1 MPKARDLQLAHR
13 ARSHGAN
20 YSLRIVWEA
29 RRAGI
34 PISLGFALIDQETGG
49 TFQNLWGHD
58 STIFIGGYDRKNGKR
73 YSRVTR
79 GSYKEYKRQRGTTK
93 MQGVGPAQLTW
104 WEFQDD
110 ADRRGGCW
118 KPRHNI
124 ATGFGLLADLI
135 RKHGNTRD
143 GVAAY
148 NGSGASADRYA
159 VEVLHKR
166 ADWHRRLT

>member
-1 MPKARDLQLAHR
+1 MLRDLQLAHR
-13 ARSHGAN
+13 ARSHGAH
-20 YSLRIVWEA
+20 YSLRIIREA

-49 TFQNLWGHD
+49 EFKNLWGHD
-58 STIFIGGYDRKNGKR
+58 STIFIGGHDRKNGKR

-104 WEFQDD
+104 WEFQDA

-124 ATGFGLLADLI
+124 AIGFQLLADLI
-135 RKHGNTRD
+135 RKHGTTHA

-148 NGSGASADRYA
+148 NGSGAAAQSYAD
-159 VEVLHKR
+159 EVLRKRNNWHKR
-166 ADWHRRLT
+166 LT